1 MRPSKYKLESLKRE
15 SFYNNVGCSHK
26 PDLLHQV
33 KVIRS
38 LRCLDALHEQIGQ
51 SLEAGRPADVHL
63 SNPSSVCDDGS
74 EDGDR
79 NQQAFSSSMALM
91 RRLLED
97 AQAKFRRM
105 VDENKTLATRIDGD
119 LQAAQED
126 VGVLRGELADANR
139 RLEELAVAPSC
150 EAGGDASPP
159 EQAPKI
165 PPSPPPRLHVPAVPV
180 AGSCPSAVQEQTEPV
195 AGCSSA
201 PAEAHQPVS
210 HGSIETDPG
219 EGSSSCGGGSGSGSL
234 AELRDENARLKRE
247 IAELKCLLGPEALA
261 LSAELESTRDAL
273 AAVKADRKRLKA
285 EKYDLL
291 NQMKQLYSTLEDKE
305 KELRDFIR
313 NYEQMR
319 DTEVSTQQLAAERE
333 ERERERWTLLRHA
346 RDEAER
352 SLALAA
358 QLTARETQIQQ
369 LQEHI
374 LEIKRATGFMTEQDC
389 RVNGSGTP
397 TSSGLLSS
405 GGVAGLVGTGLPGDR
420 GSSADSGVRGSSDR
434 ESGATSAGGGNLS
447 DSNTDGT
454 PTITVETGG
463 GGNID
468 MDSISVVSSIIGQ
481 HTYQNRFHNRTN
493 RYAVTTPKDSPTL
506 SPMSANPFARM
517 IQDNNVLSSPPP
529 RGACRS
535 VEQLQ
540 DSSEPPTGRRKGTG
554 RLGRGG
560 TWGSISRVFARS
572 RHRKMTSPSHEAV
585 DPYRSW
591 SPLTEEGYAE
601 KLRLLREASTI
612 PMERWRAPTVLA
624 WLEIALGMPQYGP
637 RCAENVKSG
646 KVLLEL
652 SDVEL
657 EVGLGITHPMH
668 RKKLRLAIEEHR
680 HPSLVRYPC
689 MAQLGHTWVSS
700 EWLPD
705 LGLAQYSENFATNM
719 VDARMLDHLSKKE
732 LEKFL
737 GVTRK
742 FHQASIVHGIHLLRM
757 MKYDR
762 QALAVRRHQC
772 ENIDADPIVWT
783 NQRFIRWA
791 RNIDLNE
798 YADNLKDSGVH
809 GALVVLEPS
818 FNGETMASA
827 LGIPQSKNI
836 IRRHLTTELEA
847 LVLPA
852 RAAVEHYMKI
862 SKAERRRYEKLMS
875 GGSLGRS
882 FSRSYAGGLQDHHHH
897 QDGASIAEG
906 SGAELAADKD
916 RSRRASLRLPNLFS
930 PSRDFSMKSNSLQYL
945 KKFSSWRSSQ
955 GSLSRALG
963 LRVKQELQRQ
973 QHQLYHHHEA
983 ASPESSLASPTS
995 EAPSFLAESEPHGL
1009 PASSSSTSSGSA
1021 RQQQQHHRRVRSIGD
1036 IEAVSAVTP
1045 V

>member
-1 MRPSKYKLESLKRE
+1 MRPSQEKKGRYKLESLKRE
-15 SFYNNVGCSHK
+15 RFSNVGWSHN
-26 PDLLHQV
+26 PETLHQV

-180 AGSCPSAVQEQTEPV
+180 AGSCPSAAQEQTEPV

-219 EGSSSCGGGSGSGSL
+219 EGSSSCGGGGGSGSGSL

-481 HTYQNRFHNRTN
+481 HTYQT
-493 RYAVTTPKDSPTL
+493 VTTPKDSPTL

-916 RSRRASLRLPNLFS
+916 RSRRASLR
-930 PSRDFSMKSNSLQYL
+930 
-945 KKFSSWRSSQ
+945 

-1021 RQQQQHHRRVRSIGD
+1021 RQQQQHRRVRSIGD

>member
-1 MRPSKYKLESLKRE
+1 MRPSQEKKGRYKLESLKRE
-15 SFYNNVGCSHK
+15 RFSNVGWSHN
-26 PDLLHQV
+26 PETLHQV

-180 AGSCPSAVQEQTEPV
+180 AGSCPSAAQEQTEPV

-219 EGSSSCGGGSGSGSL
+219 EGSSSCGGGGGSGSGSL

-481 HTYQNRFHNRTN
+481 HTYQT
-493 RYAVTTPKDSPTL
+493 VTTPKDSPTL

-517 IQDNNVLSSPPP
+517 IQDNNVLS
-529 RGACRS
+529 RS

-916 RSRRASLRLPNLFS
+916 RSRRASLR
-930 PSRDFSMKSNSLQYL
+930 
-945 KKFSSWRSSQ
+945 

-1021 RQQQQHHRRVRSIGD
+1021 RQQQQHRRVRSIGD

>member
-1 MRPSKYKLESLKRE
+1 MRPSQEKKGRYKLESLKRE
-15 SFYNNVGCSHK
+15 RFSNVGWSHN
-26 PDLLHQV
+26 PETLHQV

-180 AGSCPSAVQEQTEPV
+180 AGSCPSAAQEQTEPV

-219 EGSSSCGGGSGSGSL
+219 EGSSSCGGGGGSGSGSL

-481 HTYQNRFHNRTN
+481 HTYQT
-493 RYAVTTPKDSPTL
+493 VTTPKDSPTL

-572 RHRKMTSPSHEAV
+572 RHRKMTSPSHEEAV

-916 RSRRASLRLPNLFS
+916 RSRRASLR
-930 PSRDFSMKSNSLQYL
+930 
-945 KKFSSWRSSQ
+945 

-1021 RQQQQHHRRVRSIGD
+1021 RQQQQHRRVRSIGD

>member
-1 MRPSKYKLESLKRE
+1 MTGRE
-15 SFYNNVGCSHK
+15 LDETN
-26 PDLLHQV
+26 QV
-33 KVIRS
+33 TV
-38 LRCLDALHEQIGQ
+38 EQI
-51 SLEAGRPADVHL
+51 STTKTT
-63 SNPSSVCDDGS
+63 
-74 EDGDR
+74 
-79 NQQAFSSSMALM
+79 
-91 RRLLED
+91 
-97 AQAKFRRM
+97 QAKFRRM

-180 AGSCPSAVQEQTEPV
+180 AGSCPSAAQEQTEPV

-219 EGSSSCGGGSGSGSL
+219 EGSSSCGGGGGSGSGSL

-481 HTYQNRFHNRTN
+481 HTYQT
-493 RYAVTTPKDSPTL
+493 VTTPKDSPTL

-916 RSRRASLRLPNLFS
+916 RSRRASLR
-930 PSRDFSMKSNSLQYL
+930 
-945 KKFSSWRSSQ
+945 

-1021 RQQQQHHRRVRSIGD
+1021 RQQQQHRRVRSIGD

>member
-1 MRPSKYKLESLKRE
+1 
-15 SFYNNVGCSHK
+15 
-26 PDLLHQV
+26 
-33 KVIRS
+33 
-38 LRCLDALHEQIGQ
+38 
-51 SLEAGRPADVHL
+51 
-63 SNPSSVCDDGS
+63 
-74 EDGDR
+74 
-79 NQQAFSSSMALM
+79 MALM

-105 VDENKTLATRIDGD
+105 VDENKTLASRIDGT
-119 LQAAQED
+119 LQATQQDANVVRAD
-126 VGVLRGELADANR
+126 LADANR
-139 RLEELAVAPSC
+139 RLEDLAVAPSSS
-150 EAGGDASPP
+150 EDSSSLGSAENQQP
-159 EQAPKI
+159 PKI
-165 PPSPPPRLHVPAVPV
+165 PPSPPPRLHVPVVTA
-180 AGSCPSAVQEQTEPV
+180 AANAVQEQSEPV
-195 AGCSSA
+195 AGCSTASTA
-201 PAEAHQPVS
+201 AM
-210 HGSIETDPG
+210 ETDPG
-219 EGSSSCGGGSGSGSL
+219 EGSSICGNESEL
-234 AELRDENARLKRE
+234 QAENDRLKRE

-273 AAVKADRKRLKA
+273 AAVKAERKKLKS
-285 EKYDLL
+285 EKFDLL
-291 NQMKQLYSTLEDKE
+291 NQMKQLYSTLDDKE
-305 KELRDFIR
+305 TELRDFIR

-374 LEIKRATGFMTEQDC
+374 LEIKKATGYMTEQDC
-389 RVNGSGTP
+389 LVNGLRTP

-405 GGVAGLVGTGLPGDR
+405 VGVTSLVGTGLPGDR

-447 DSNTDGT
+447 DSNTDVTSWSLGLTGT

-481 HTYQNRFHNRTN
+481 HTYHS
-493 RYAVTTPKDSPTL
+493 AASPKESPTL
-506 SPMSANPFARM
+506 SPMNANPFAAL
-517 IQDNNVLSSPPP
+517 IQDNSILS
-529 RGACRS
+529 RS

-540 DSSEPPTGRRKGTG
+540 DSSEPPITGRRKGTG

-572 RHRKMTSPSHEAV
+572 RHRKMTSPSHDGNAV
-585 DPYRSW
+585 DPSYRSW

-601 KLRLLREASTI
+601 KLRLLREASSI

-637 RCAENVKSG
+637 RCSENVKSG

-657 EVGLGITHPMH
+657 EVGLGITHHMH
-668 RKKLRLAIEEHR
+668 RKKLRLAIEQHR

-689 MAQLGHTWVSS
+689 MAQLGHAWVSS

-705 LGLAQYSENFATNM
+705 LGLSQYSENFATNM

-757 MKYDR
+757 MRYDR

-772 ENIDADPIVWT
+772 ENVDADPIVWT

-798 YADNLKDSGVH
+798 YAENIKDSGVH

-847 LVLPA
+847 LVHPA
-852 RAAVEHYMKI
+852 RAAVEQNVKL
-862 SKAERRRYEKLMS
+862 SKLERRRYEKLMS

-882 FSRSYAGGLQDHHHH
+882 FSRSYAGSLQNQHH
-897 QDGASIAEG
+897 QEGAAMVETSGGESAAE
-906 SGAELAADKD
+906 KD
-916 RSRRASLRLPNLFS
+916 RSTRNSLR
-930 PSRDFSMKSNSLQYL
+930 
-945 KKFSSWRSSQ
+945 

-963 LRVKQELQRQ
+963 LRVKQEMQRQ
-973 QHQLYHHHEA
+973 HHQLYHHYEA

-995 EAPSFLAESEPHGL
+995 EAPSFVGEQLHGI

-1021 RQQQQHHRRVRSIGD
+1021 RQQQHRRVRSIGD
-1036 IEAVSAVTP
+1036 IEAVSPVTP